1 MRRLAVILGFLL
13 IQVVTSPTAHAAPGG
28 DGGGGGVPLIE
39 GARQVDIRNTTGGLS
54 VYTSIPGGSV
64 FSSYGGGPAAECNGS
79 APLDDPLTPAVEFTR
94 QPIRSTRLIFKEG
107 APTTVGP
114 VELPVDLETFVPAGV
129 SLADTVRT
137 FTVYCFDTF
146 VGNYLDTI
154 QVSGL
159 DPMLDPRPR
168 LTSLYNG
175 LQLEPISIYD
185 NDVVNRWGGLVV
197 RNPAWFA
204 INNSAWT
211 TQRSNPQYYRGWTLY
226 LILQPK
232 ALDFNI
238 KFVPDPD
245 RPTEPYSGVITC
257 VTGPDDFTV
266 YDSEFPARP
275 NNLADFAEPGQNQ
288 ACEWTPPGPG
298 KVTVTARQTFT
309 VTFWANG
316 ATQTQP
322 DYTFESEPT
331 TYRVGELVAVNVND

>member
-1 MRRLAVILGFLL
+1 MRLKVVIGVLVSIATLL
-13 IQVVTSPTAHAAPGG
+13 PTSPSVVAGPKPIDPVPFVPG
-28 DGGGGGVPLIE
+28 V
-39 GARQVDIRNTTGGLS
+39 RQVQIRNSSGYLGT
-54 VYTSIPGGSV
+54 YTSIPGGSV
-64 FSSYGGGPAAECNGS
+64 FSSYGGGPQAECEGVGAAE
-79 APLDDPLTPAVEFTR
+79 DDPLTKDVVETS
-94 QPIRSTRLIFKEG
+94 QPIRSTKLIFVEG
-107 APTTVGP
+107 AGAAPIS
-114 VELPVDLETFVPAGV
+114 LPVDLTSWVPEGG
-129 SLADTVRT
+129 SLADVTRT
-137 FTVYCFDTF
+137 FTVFCADTF
-146 VGNYLDTI
+146 YDANFKGLI

-204 INNSAWT
+204 INNSAWR

-226 LILQPK
+226 LILQPTT
-232 ALDFNI
+232 LDFDI
-238 KFVPDPD
+238 EFVPDPD

-257 VTGPDDFTV
+257 VTSPNDFTV
-266 YDSEFPARP
+266 HDSEFPARP

-298 KVTVTARQTFT
+298 ELTVTARQTFT

-322 DYTFESEPT
+322 DYTFQSEPT